1 MTRNKKKKDREKD
14 KKKGR
19 MEKQYFSKIFYALI
33 GVLLIGTGVAFNNL
47 AGLGNDSVGIVY
59 DGIRNF
65 FHLSVDQLGTV
76 SNIVNISLVVL
87 LLFIGRKFVSIGTVV
102 YFVPYGL
109 CVSFGS
115 TIYRYLVPDNSFL
128 LRIIFA
134 ATGCLLLYL
143 GIAIFIVV
151 NIGVDP
157 FTGVVLVLQEKLKK
171 EYRIVKISFD
181 ISFIVIGLLLGGKA
195 GIVTVITALTAG
207 PCIQL
212 FADKLRML
220 GSKKKIAV

>member
-1 MTRNKKKKDREKD
+1 MKNKEKDRKELE
-14 KKKGR
+14 
-19 MEKQYFSKIFYALI
+19 MEKQYFKKIFYALV

-65 FHLSVDQLGTV
+65 FHLSVEQLGTV

-115 TIYRYLVPDNSFL
+115 TIYHYLVPDNHIFY
-128 LRIIFA
+128 RIIFA
-134 ATGCLLLYL
+134 AMGCLLLYL

-195 GIVTVITALTAG
+195 GIVTVITGLTAG
-207 PCIQL
+207 PCIQF

-220 GSKKKIAV
+220 GSKKKIAA